1 MECAKRVALPQG
13 LEGYTTRYMLRD
25 PHPLRFSNN
34 GESDT
39 NHTTT
44 VDREHT
50 KLKSSKPRQR
60 QLNYSVL
67 PIPIDSHFL
76 IPHRGELGPF
86 FGDHGKKRVLCVLKK
101 GLRFATATYGTLSQ
115 NGYGGQR
122 FRSTTCSGVAATVL
136 CVLKKGLRF
145 ATATYLEPQQVAVI
159 KN

>member
-1 MECAKRVALPQG
+1 MRPHAPMECAKRVALPQG

-34 GESDT
+34 GESDA

-86 FGDHGKKRVLCVLKK
+86 FGDPRQKTGPLRIEKRLAI
-101 GLRFATATYGTLSQ
+101 RNSHIW
-115 NGYGGQR
+115 
-122 FRSTTCSGVAATVL
+122 
-136 CVLKKGLRF
+136 
-145 ATATYLEPQQVAVI
+145 YLEPKWLWWPKIQVNDMQRRCSHGSLCVEKRLAVRNSHI
-159 KN
+159 P